1 MKIRTMFGLGLLG
14 TALYAHK
21 KRGGDMSID
30 SMKDSMKALWAGIQ
44 NKAIDAK
51 DKVENL
57 TEQAK
62 QNVKDAQEVEAQE
75 RAENPEFRDELR
87 DEPGFGTSGYTGGG
101 GVIGQRH

>member
-21 KRGGDMSID
+21 RRGGDMSLE
-30 SMKDSMKALWAGIQ
+30 SMKDSAKALWRGIQ
-44 NKAIDAK
+44 NKAIDTKNTVADLGEK
-51 DKVENL
+51 
-57 TEQAK
+57 AK

-87 DEPGFGTSGYTGGG
+87 EDVGYGAPDYTGGVG
-101 GVIGQRH
+101 SRH